1 MAQFK
6 LWAVYTPLL
15 EQWTRETGARMEAEV
30 DNEEHD
36 LEVEYFDENDP
47 RVSLYGWNNFPIF
60 IAVKY
65 DQPFQKIIGKQ
76 EWFIYD
82 DWLKG
87 LHWKIDQ

>member
-36 LEVEYFDENDP
+36 LEVEYFNENDP
-47 RVSLYGWNNFPIF
+47 RVKLYGWNNFPLF
-60 IAVKY
+60 IALKY
-65 DQPFQKIIGKQ
+65 NQPFQTLIGKQ
-76 EWFIYD
+76 AWETYD
-82 DWLKG
+82 NWIKG
-87 LHWKIDQ
+87 LNWKIDQ

>member
-6 LWAVYTPLL
+6 LWAVYIPQL

-36 LEVEYFDENDP
+36 LEVEYINFNDP
-47 RVSLYGWNNFPIF
+47 RVALYGWENVPVF

-65 DQPFQKIIGKQ
+65 DQPFQTIIGKQ
-76 EWFIYD
+76 SWETYD
-82 DWLKG
+82 AWLRG
-87 LHWKIDQ
+87 LNWKITE

>member
-36 LEVEYFDENDP
+36 LEVEYFDELLN
-47 RVSLYGWNNFPIF
+47 
-60 IAVKY
+60 
-65 DQPFQKIIGKQ
+65 
-76 EWFIYD
+76 
-82 DWLKG
+82 
-87 LHWKIDQ
+87 

>member
-1 MAQFK
+1 MAHFK

-47 RVSLYGWNNFPIF
+47 RVALYGWGRFTLF
-60 IAVKY
+60 TAVKHG
-65 DQPFQKIIGKQ
+65 QPFQTMVGKQ
-76 EWFIYD
+76 EWVEYD

-87 LHWKIDQ
+87 LNWKIDR